1 MEGQSYN
8 FSHAD
13 HLNLTGR
20 QLVLEVY
27 LGIMKI
33 ILSLRERSRVDTIT
47 KVLKRVWQK
56 MKRAEGNAIIEADI
70 GAGEI
75 LEE

>member
-1 MEGQSYN
+1 MESQSYN
-8 FSHAD
+8 LSHAD

-20 QLVLEVY
+20 QLVLGFY
-27 LGIMKI
+27 IGIMKI
-33 ILSLRERSRVDTIT
+33 ILSLRERSRADTIT

-56 MKRAEGNAIIEADI
+56 MKRAEGNAIMEADI
-70 GAGEI
+70 GAAEV